1 MGGAGGGGEG
11 ANVEG
16 VGSETG
22 KQTGTGVG
30 YGMIG
35 SPAGAY
41 VIKGDKVQ
49 WLPAID
55 VNRLMLGF
63 QVALVVFFLVVRSVA
78 SRARSRPDSKSSRGG
93 SGRRPR
99 TGQPAAVAR
108 DVPLRAAKR
117 RVTSDQVADRDRD
130 GDVLGAR
137 LNGRRN

>member
-1 MGGAGGGGEG
+1 MQVDAIIDQARESLGSKQIFGEPFEKNGVTIIPAARVMGGAGGGGEG
-11 ANVEG
+11 ANIEG
-16 VGSETG
+16 PGTETG

-78 SRARSRPDSKSSRGG
+78 KTRAVK
-93 SGRRPR
+93 
-99 TGQPAAVAR
+99 V
-108 DVPLRAAKR
+108 
-117 RVTSDQVADRDRD
+117 
-130 GDVLGAR
+130 
-137 LNGRRN
+137 